1 MASDRQGKDHHRGRR
16 ATTPRQIP
24 LAGWRDILSRVIAEV
39 RADNVPLL
47 AAGLAYYAVLAL
59 FPTVIA
65 AVTLYGLVADP
76 AEIERQ
82 VSGFLAGLPEAGEI
96 IQNQIRA
103 ATSSPRGLSIAS
115 VVSLLVALYSASA
128 GANGIVRGINVVYGE
143 VETRG
148 FLKLRALALLLTLGA
163 LATGL
168 IAIGLIAILPAV
180 IDSLGLGRIGET
192 VVTAVRWPALALLAV
207 TGLGLLY
214 RYAPNR
220 QAAKVR
226 WVSWGAIVAT
236 ALWLI
241 GSGLFSLYISNFSN
255 YGATY
260 GTVAGIIILLLWL
273 FLTSFA
279 LLLGAEINAEM
290 ERQTRRDSTTGPEQ
304 PLGSRGARAADT
316 VGKSAS

>member
-1 MASDRQGKDHHRGRR
+1 MAQVK
-16 ATTPRQIP
+16 
-24 LAGWRDILSRVIAEV
+24 
-39 RADNVPLL
+39 ADNVPLL

-59 FPTVIA
+59 FPAVIA

-82 VSGFLAGLPEAGEI
+82 VSSFLTGLPEAGEI

-103 ATSSPRGLSIAS
+103 ATSSQRGLSIGAL
-115 VVSLLVALYSASA
+115 VSLLLALYSASA
-128 GANGIVRGINVVYGE
+128 GANGIVRGINVVYDE
-143 VETRG
+143 EETRG
-148 FLKLRALALLLTLGA
+148 FLKLRGLSLLLTVGA
-163 LATGL
+163 LVTGL
-168 IAIGLIAILPAV
+168 IAIGLVGVLPAV
-180 IDSLGLGRIGET
+180 IDSFGLGRIGET
-192 VVTAVRWPALALLAV
+192 VVRVVRWPALALLAV
-207 TGLGLLY
+207 AGLGLLY

-226 WVSWGAIVAT
+226 WVTWGAITAT

-273 FLTSFA
+273 FLSSFA